1 VEAGKMIHNIR
12 PTRIDM
18 EVFFNTVILENGN
31 NDVRYSHYENSRLRD
46 NGRLKIKYTGIV
58 TLYQFIFHA

>member
-1 VEAGKMIHNIR
+1 M

-18 EVFFNTVILENGN
+18 EVFFNAVILENGN
-31 NDVRYSHYENSRLRD
+31 NDARYSHYENSRLLD

-58 TLYQFIFHA
+58 TLYPFIFHA